1 MIPPFQYKIPKNL
14 REACNLL
21 WDYREK
27 AKVIAGGT
35 DLIIALRN
43 GLLRPE
49 VLIDITH
56 LSELRK
62 IEERNGIISIGGAV
76 THSEISDSPIIRTYG
91 RILSEAASQI
101 GSPQIRNTGTIGG
114 NVINA
119 SPAADTLPPLM
130 VLEAMGKVVS
140 KEGEKEVPIDS
151 LIQGPYRST
160 LLPHEILVSIS
171 FKKLPPHMKDSFI
184 RLARRDGMAIARMS
198 IAVLLQRE
206 GNRMKEVRI
215 SVGAITPT
223 PQRMKEA
230 ESLLEDQPFDLERL
244 RVASEKVSSEM
255 VLRSGVRPSTSYKSP
270 VVKALMMRA
279 IQQAFE
285 NRP

>member
-62 IEERNGIISIGGAV
+62 IEERNGIVSIGGAV
-76 THSEISDSPIIRTYG
+76 THSEISASPIIRTYG

-270 VVKALMMRA
+270 VVKALTMRA